1 MIDIRGLNKPE
12 LAQYLLKY
20 ALKRDNNN
28 EFVTKKSLR
37 ILQEYAF
44 WDRNPEHK
52 NRTYIDLNG
61 DYFDETFYDSE
72 NGIGLAEKCI
82 SDLREKYMYRI
93 MNIDTIDKDAYY
105 ELNSALH
112 NEYIPED
119 LDGFDEYKNNCSEIM
134 VDLIESGKKLER
146 KIIGKIFIVSDRKR
160 YGAIDIRTGKY
171 LVPCMLNTDFEVCKA
186 LDYLTYVFDNAS
198 TDKYQIKH
206 YDDLETYR
214 LSKEYFKNV
223 YGVDISKDDYYK
235 LLHDGIIENN
245 LETIAKYY
253 FDKSDLEVL
262 GVKNFDIKKH
272 DNHFR
277 GTAKIEF
284 MSKKRINERK
294 FR

>member
-1 MIDIRGLNKPE
+1 MIDIRGLIKPE
-12 LAQYLLKY
+12 LAEYLFKY
-20 ALKRDNNN
+20 ALKQDNN

-44 WDRNPEHK
+44 LGRIPGYK

-82 SDLREKYMYRI
+82 SDLREIYMNRI
-93 MNIDTIDKDAYY
+93 INIDTIDKDVYY

-119 LDGFDEYKNNCSEIM
+119 LDGFDEYKNNYSEM
-134 VDLIESGKKLER
+134 MLYLIEPGKKIESE
-146 KIIGKIFIVSDRKR
+146 IIGKTFLVSDGKR

-171 LVPCMLNTDFEVCKA
+171 LVPCMLNTDTEVYKA
-186 LDYLTYVFDNAS
+186 LHYLTYVFDNAS

-223 YGVDISKDDYYK
+223 YGVDLSKNDYYK

-245 LETIAKYY
+245 LEIIAKYY
-253 FDKSDLEVL
+253 YDKSDLKVL
-262 GVKNFDIKKH
+262 GVKDFDIKKH
-272 DNHFR
+272 DNYFR